1 MMAICTHE
9 LAAIVGAMLAL
20 SGYAV
25 VKVGAD
31 AERRAELVPE
41 IEGELMAFAEKAG
54 GQPVR
59 LDARKLAA
67 RIAGML

>member
-1 MMAICTHE
+1 MMTH
-9 LAAIVGAMLAL
+9 LVAAGIGAMLAL

-41 IEGELMAFAEKAG
+41 IEGELMAFAEEAG
-54 GQPVR
+54 GQPVC

>member
-1 MMAICTHE
+1 MMTH
-9 LAAIVGAMLAL
+9 LFAAGIGAMLAL

-41 IEGELMAFAEKAG
+41 IEGELMAFAEESG

-67 RIAGML
+67 RIAGEL